1 MGSGSR
7 RNRFDLKLYFMKN
20 LHLFISILIVI
31 SAGCIYGFN
40 PNLLFDVN
48 LNSIDE
54 ANILKAVMGFY
65 LGFSSL
71 WILGIIKPTFW
82 RTATISNMIFMLGL
96 AFGRI
101 VSIFYDGMPSTI
113 FVLGTIGELVL
124 GWFAFIQLQKKSSN

>member
-1 MGSGSR
+1 
-7 RNRFDLKLYFMKN
+7 MKN